1 MKSPVAAALLVLL
14 TTSFFVTPT
23 AAQALKKR
31 WETDTLLRTPE
42 SVLFDAKEN
51 VLYVACIN
59 RVVEDRFNQGSYIAR
74 VSPADGKI
82 ITQKWADQL
91 NVTKGMGMHG
101 DKLYVTELKA
111 IAEINRKD
119 GTVAKR
125 YEVPGAVFLNDLSI
139 DKRGVVYFSDSQ
151 GNKLHALRDGQI
163 EMLAEGPQLQ
173 SPNGVLVDGDRLI
186 VGGSGAGTLYAFD
199 LKTKKI
205 TPLADGLGRT
215 DGIVPDGR
223 NGWFVTNWTGQI
235 FRVKA
240 DGSKTELLN
249 TTAEKINTADLD
261 VDPEKKLLFVPTFFH
276 NRVIAYEV
284 D

>member
-1 MKSPVAAALLVLL
+1 MKPFLPSALLVALL
-14 TTSFFVTPT
+14 TSFFVPITS
-23 AAQALKKR
+23 AQTLKKR

-51 VLYVACIN
+51 VLYVSCIN
-59 RVVEDRFNQGSYIAR
+59 RVVDDQFNQGSFIAK
-74 VSPADGKI
+74 VSPEDGKI
-82 ITQKWADQL
+82 ITHKWADKF
-91 NVTKGMGMHG
+91 NVTKGMGLFG

-111 IAEINRKD
+111 IAEINLKD

-125 YEVPGAVFLNDLSI
+125 YEVPGATFLNDISI

-151 GNKLHALRDGQI
+151 GNKLHALRNGQI
-163 EMLAEGPQLQ
+163 ETLAEGPQLQ
-173 SPNGVLVDGDRLI
+173 GPNGVLVDGDRLI
-186 VGGSGAGTLYAFD
+186 VGGGQAGTLYAFD
-199 LKTKKI
+199 LKTKQIKPI
-205 TPLADGLGRT
+205 AEGLGRT

-223 NGWFVTNWTGQI
+223 NGWFVTSWSGQI

-249 TTAEKINTADLD
+249 TTADKINTADID
-261 VDPEKKLLFVPTFFH
+261 YDPAKKMLFVPTFFH